1 MKVQKRDKL
10 SNDMLPSVVRDL
22 IIKDRGYS
30 IYLSESFNQLPSPVN
45 ESISLKKCFKNKEE
59 DET

>member
-1 MKVQKRDKL
+1 
-10 SNDMLPSVVRDL
+10 MLPSVVRDL